1 MSMKFYAVR
10 KGLTPGIYNNWDQCK
25 AQVSGFSGAEYK
37 SFPSYEEALAF
48 MGGDPG
54 ENDSFSR
61 DFSDLPEKC
70 AVAYVDG
77 SFRVDTGEFSYG
89 VVMFHKGIKQHFSG
103 KSSDETLSEMRN
115 VAGEIKGAE
124 AAISYCLENG
134 VSELDIY
141 HDYEGIAKWCTGEWK
156 ANKIGTQDYRDF
168 YRKASEKINITF
180 HKVKGH
186 SGVLYNEEADSLA
199 KKALGL

>member
-10 KGLTPGIYNNWDQCK
+10 KGLKPGIYHTWDECK
-25 AQVSGFSGAEYK
+25 IQVSGFSGAEYK
-37 SFPSYEEALAF
+37 SFPSYEEALRF
-48 MGGDPG
+48 IGKEPGD
-54 ENDSFSR
+54 EIASSCDYA
-61 DFSDLPEKC
+61 DLPENC

-77 SFRVDTGEFSYG
+77 SYREDTGEFSYG
-89 VVMFHKGIKQHFSG
+89 VVMFHKGKKQHFSE

-124 AAISYCLENG
+124 AAISYCLEND
-134 VSELDIY
+134 VSELEVY
-141 HDYEGIAKWCTGEWK
+141 HDYEGIAKWPTGEWK
-156 ANKIGTQDYRDF
+156 ANKKGTQDYRDF
-168 YRKASEKINITF
+168 YRKASEKIKITF
-180 HKVKGH
+180 CKIKGH